1 MKTVNAVDARRGLGH
16 LLNLVSV
23 GNETIVIERAGVKLA
38 MLKPYES
45 GQETASDSSPEGQ
58 LNLLDLAGLGGE
70 IWSGV
75 DIDAYIQK
83 ERDQWA

>member
-23 GNETIVIERAGVKLA
+23 GNETVVIERAGVKLA
-38 MLKPYES
+38 MLLPYE
-45 GQETASDSSPEGQ
+45 ASLESAPAPLPEGR

-75 DIDAYIQK
+75 DLDAYVQK